1 MDQERRFRLL
11 YEQHQPDVLAY
22 FLRRL
27 DRDDAVEATAD
38 VFLTAWRRLE
48 DLPPDS
54 EIRPWL
60 FGVAHNVLSNWH
72 RSARRRRRLLARLIR
87 RRDAVTP
94 VAPETVVVR
103 QAEDEAVVAAV
114 ARLPARDREV
124 LALRLWEELSY
135 DEIAAI
141 VGCSR
146 HAAEQRYAKALRR
159 FRRVW
164 GEAGHVS
171 MSGTIRSHRGQEQ
184 IHES

>member
-1 MDQERRFRLL
+1 VL
-11 YEQHQPDVLAY
+11 YKRHQPDVLAY

-27 DRDDAVEATAD
+27 NRDDAVEATAD
-38 VFLTAWRRLE
+38 VFLTAWRRVE
-48 DLPPDS
+48 ELPPDP

-60 FGVAHNVLSNWH
+60 FGVAHNVLSNRN
-72 RSARRRRRLLARLIR
+72 RSARRRRRLVARLVR
-87 RRDAVTP
+87 RSDAVTP
-94 VAPETVVVR
+94 LAPEMVVVR
-103 QAEDEAVVAAV
+103 QAEDEAVVAAM

-124 LALRLWEELSY
+124 LALRLWEETSY

-171 MSGTIRSHRGQEQ
+171 MSGTIRSHRGQER
-184 IHES
+184 IHEA